1 MTRLLVGTTS
11 PDKLQEIRRVL
22 AGAPVE
28 LLGLA
33 DVAAVDEP
41 QETGATFTE
50 NARQKALYYARH
62 AGLLTVADDSGLA
75 IDALGDNPGVRSARF
90 VRPDASYPERFAEIY
105 RRLAG
110 HHPPHTARFVC
121 AVAVARGGELVYEGT
136 GVIEG
141 EIAPEPC
148 GHAGF
153 GYDPI
158 FYYPPYHRTLAE
170 VSQADKLMVAHRGR
184 AFRDLAQW
192 LHHQPI
198 SS

>member
-33 DVAAVDEP
+33 DVAAGNEP
-41 QETGATFTE
+41 QETGATF
-50 NARQKALYYARH
+50 ARTRAEGLYYARH

-75 IDALGDNPGVRSARF
+75 IDALGDNPGVRSAPLRSS
-90 VRPDASYPERFAEIY
+90 DASYPERFAEIT
-105 RRLAG
+105 G
-110 HHPPHTARFVC
+110 GWPPPPPHTARFVC

-136 GVIEG
+136 GVVEG

-170 VSQADKLMVAHRGR
+170 VRQADSSWAHRG
-184 AFRDLAQW
+184 AHSAT
-192 LHHQPI
+192 
-198 SS
+198 